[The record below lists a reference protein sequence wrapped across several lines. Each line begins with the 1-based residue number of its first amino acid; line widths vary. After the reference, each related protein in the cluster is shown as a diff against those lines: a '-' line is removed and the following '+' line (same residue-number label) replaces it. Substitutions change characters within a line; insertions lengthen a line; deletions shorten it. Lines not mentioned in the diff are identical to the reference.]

1 MSMPGGLSRV
11 RAPENAS
18 LREQLLVRLLT
29 PVVLVT
35 VISSVISYYYAFN
48 FATLAYDYSLYDSAL
63 DISRRTLR
71 IIRTNLF
78 WAFAYNVAAIP
89 LAAAGMMNP
98 MWAGLAM
105 ASSSVFV
112 VTNSLRLRR
121 VKLTH

>member
-63 DISRRTLR
+63 DISRQVHVINEIGR
-71 IIRTNLF
+71 
-78 WAFAYNVAAIP
+78 AHV
-89 LAAAGMMNP
+89 
-98 MWAGLAM
+98 
-105 ASSSVFV
+105 
-112 VTNSLRLRR
+112 
-121 VKLTH
+121 